1 MRKLLAA
8 CAVLLL
14 VLLTSGCSVASW
26 QEVGMGVGDFTT
38 TWTIG
43 SCHRLDQPQETDP
56 MYPSDT
62 SPAVPCDSSHESET
76 YAVVPIT
83 AAVAAQPERPS
94 PLWLQRAL
102 TGACGWNA
110 MLGYLGAQPIDA
122 LMNVSVLQIVPSALE
137 WRRGVRELRCDVL
150 IGPRSS
156 AGVTSVSRPLR
167 DILRAPAGD
176 EFRVCQ
182 VYGQEVGC
190 DRPHD
195 SELINA
201 WMKFRAGKAAS
212 RTKATETAEVL
223 GFCRPKAQAFLGG
236 SLASRPGV
244 ALYAGLPPQALTP
257 GAMVLGQC
265 RLGDAHHGR
274 LWTGSLRSGVR
285 RLP

>member
-1 MRKLLAA
+1 VRKVLAA
-8 CAVLLL
+8 CAVVLL
-14 VLLTSGCSVASW
+14 VLLVSGCSVAQW

-56 MYPSDT
+56 MFPSDT

-83 AAVAAQPERPS
+83 GALAAQPERPS
-94 PLWLQRAL
+94 PLWLQQAL
-102 TGACGWNA
+102 AGTCSWNA
-110 MLGYLGAQPIDA
+110 MLAYLGAQPIDA
-122 LMNVSVLQIVPSALE
+122 LMNVSVLQVAPSEPE
-137 WRRGVRELRCDVL
+137 WQRGVRKLRCDAL
-150 IGPRSS
+150 IGPRTS
-156 AGVTSVSRPLR
+156 AGVSSVARPLH
-167 DILRAPAGD
+167 DILRVPAGD

-201 WMKFRAGKAAS
+201 WTKFRAGRASS
-212 RTKATETAEVL
+212 RTKAVETAQVL
-223 GFCRPKAQAFLGG
+223 SFCRPKAQTFLGG
-236 SLASRPGV
+236 KLTSRPGV
-244 ALYAGLPPQALTP
+244 ALYAGVPQEALTP
-257 GAMVLGQC
+257 GSMVLGQC
-265 RLGDAHHGR
+265 LLGDAHRDR